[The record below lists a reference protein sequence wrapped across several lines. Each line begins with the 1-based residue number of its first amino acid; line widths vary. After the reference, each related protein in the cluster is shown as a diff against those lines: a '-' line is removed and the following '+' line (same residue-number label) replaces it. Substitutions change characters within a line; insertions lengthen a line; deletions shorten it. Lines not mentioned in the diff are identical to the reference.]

1 MMRLRIGS
9 DSGLCRGV
17 AAMTVIVVA
26 AGLAG
31 CGERDQSQS
40 ASAAKPDGQG
50 WQGAQNGFVAPG
62 YQPGDK
68 TRWQTQLRQ
77 RAQTQNEYV
86 KTN

>member
-1 MMRLRIGS
+1 MKRLCGMM
-9 DSGLCRGV
+9 
-17 AAMTVIVVA
+17 
-26 AGLAG
+26 AGLAILVSITG
-31 CGERDQSQS
+31 CGERDQSLS
-40 ASAAKPDGQG
+40 NTASKSDGQG
-50 WQGAQNGFVAPG
+50 WQGAQNNFVAPG

>member
-1 MMRLRIGS
+1 MRHAATAAAACLLTLGLGACSERS
-9 DSGLCRGV
+9 QAFDATAARPDS
-17 AAMTVIVVA
+17 
-26 AGLAG
+26 
-31 CGERDQSQS
+31 
-40 ASAAKPDGQG
+40 PG
-50 WQGAQNGFVAPG
+50 WRGAQNGFVAPG

>member
-1 MMRLRIGS
+1 MKRLCGM
-9 DSGLCRGV
+9 V
-17 AAMTVIVVA
+17 
-26 AGLAG
+26 AGLALLASMAG
-31 CGERDQSQS
+31 CGERDQSLS
-40 ASAAKPDGQG
+40 ATGSKSDGQG
-50 WQGAQNGFVAPG
+50 WQGAQNNFVAPG

>member
-1 MMRLRIGS
+1 MMQRRVSQRFHRRVTAL
-9 DSGLCRGV
+9 
-17 AAMTVIVVA
+17 AALVIV

-31 CGERDQSQS
+31 CGERDQSLN